1 MAGVIRKLSQE
12 TFVLNF
18 RSATAALPALPGYVA
33 RLVDDHTL
41 EVEVTKEQRMNDI
54 FARLSQQGI
63 EVVSMRNKVN
73 RLEELFMRLVE
84 RKDGAGGGGGLRW
97 KRSPSRASAASASR
111 RSCGAST
118 AASSASGA
126 RRSCRPRS
134 PRRSTS

>member
-18 RSATAALPALPGYVA
+18 RAATTTVPALPGYVS

-41 EVEVTKEQRMNDI
+41 EVEVKKEQGMNDI

-84 RKDGAGGGGGLRW
+84 NKGAAGAG
-97 KRSPSRASAASASR
+97 AS
-111 RSCGAST
+111 
-118 AASSASGA
+118 
-126 RRSCRPRS
+126 
-134 PRRSTS
+134 